1 MFNILDMEA
10 YLCVLT
16 VWRLAEDLSGLY
28 LARAGANQR
37 GRGSAPQSAQKNL
50 IRTLTHKKAV
60 LRIQIRIR
68 IRRIHIFLGL
78 PDPFVRDTDPYPA
91 PARILLSS
99 SKNNKKNFN

>member
-1 MFNILDMEA
+1 MNPDPSVKYSGLVIQLGKP

-28 LARAGANQR
+28 LARAGAHQR

-50 IRTLTHKKAV
+50 IKTLTHKKAV

-68 IRRIHIFLGL
+68 IRRIHIFLAL
-78 PDPFVRDTDPYPA
+78 PE
-91 PARILLSS
+91 RI
-99 SKNNKKNFN
+99 N